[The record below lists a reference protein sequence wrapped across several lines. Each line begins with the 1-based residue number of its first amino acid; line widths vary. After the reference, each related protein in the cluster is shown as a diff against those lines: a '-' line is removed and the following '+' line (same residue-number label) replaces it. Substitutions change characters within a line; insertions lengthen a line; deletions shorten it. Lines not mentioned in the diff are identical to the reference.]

1 MTASSILLSR
11 ALSPAALQQLEG
23 VGPLVKPWEAGDP
36 DAALAAAA
44 PTIRAVVNVGHDRA
58 DAALMGRLPRLE
70 LVAHFGVGYDSVDAA
85 WAGRHGIVVTNTPD
99 VLNEEVAD
107 TTLALMLNTV
117 RQFPAA
123 ERHLRGG
130 EWIKEPF
137 RLTSSLQGR
146 TVGILG
152 LGRIGKAI
160 AKRCEAFGLAIAYT
174 GRRPQAGVP
183 YLYYPTPVALAEA
196 CDILVV
202 IAPGGE
208 NTRNIVNAAV
218 LDALGPTGVLIN
230 VARGSLV
237 DEPALIAALRDG
249 RIAAAGLDV
258 FPDEPRVSEAL
269 LAMDHLVL
277 LPHVGSASIETRA
290 AMEQLVVDNVLSWY
304 GGRGPITP
312 VTETP
317 WTGAPRP

>member
-1 MTASSILLSR
+1 MTANSILLSR
-11 ALSPAALQQLEG
+11 TLSPAALDQVG
-23 VGPLVKPWEAGDP
+23 TRGPLVKPWEADDP

-44 PTIRAVVNVGHDRA
+44 PTIRAIVNVGHDRV

-85 WAGRHGIVVTNTPD
+85 WAAAHGVVVTNTPD

-107 TTLALMLNTV
+107 TTLALMLNTM

-123 ERHLRGG
+123 ERYLRAG
-130 EWIKEPF
+130 EWTDKPF
-137 RLTSSLQGR
+137 RLTPSLQGR

-183 YLYYPTPVALAEA
+183 YLFYPTPVALAQA

-208 NTRNIVNAAV
+208 ETRNIVNAAV

-249 RIAAAGLDV
+249 RIASAGLDV

-269 LAMDHLVL
+269 LAMDHVVL
-277 LPHVGSASIETRA
+277 LPHVGSASVETRD
-290 AMEQLVVDNVLSWY
+290 AMWQLVVDNILSWFD
-304 GGRGPITP
+304 GRGPVTP
-312 VTETP
+312 VVETP
-317 WTGAPRP
+317 WTGAPRT